1 MRILVKKVKERFMDL
16 KNIWGIY
23 PWSTLYG
30 DDLIYSEDLDKA
42 KNNELRGKLFHCID
56 DDGK

>member
-1 MRILVKKVKERFMDL
+1 MDL

-23 PWSTLYG
+23 PWSKLYG